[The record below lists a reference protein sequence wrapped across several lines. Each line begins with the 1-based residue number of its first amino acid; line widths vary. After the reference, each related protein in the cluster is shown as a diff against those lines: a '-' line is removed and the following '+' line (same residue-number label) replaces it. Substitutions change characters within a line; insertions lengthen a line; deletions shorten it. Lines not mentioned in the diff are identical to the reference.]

1 VKLRLVSMLVLVF
14 ALPLLALSARADTV
28 STDFANAS
36 AFAVL
41 GATTVTNTGATTL
54 GGNLGVSPGLA
65 ITGSGTITLSGSI
78 YTGTPGVA
86 ATAQS
91 SALNTYNYLTTLSS
105 VANPNGM
112 NLGGET
118 LTPGVYDF
126 NSSASAQLT
135 GTLTLNFGGAA
146 GNFVFLIPS
155 TLTTAS
161 ASNVVI
167 ENAVAGDNV
176 YWQVGSSA
184 TLGTTTS
191 FAGDIIALTAVSLD
205 TGATDGCGSVIA
217 LNAAVTMQGNTIST
231 NSCTTTTTET
241 SSGGTVT
248 PVVSGPLTT
257 VAVPEPGTFA
267 LLSSGL
273 LAMFFLTFLK
283 SRVSPLI

>member
-1 VKLRLVSMLVLVF
+1 VKSRLVSILVLVF
-14 ALPLLALSARADTV
+14 ALPLLALSARADTI

-91 SALNTYNYLTTLSS
+91 SALNTYNDLTTLAS

-118 LTPGVYDF
+118 LTPGVYNF

-135 GTLTLNFGGAA
+135 GTLTLNFQGAV

-161 ASNVVI
+161 ASSVVI

-184 TLGTTTS
+184 TLGTTTA
-191 FAGDIIALTAVSLD
+191 FAGDIIALTSVSLD

-217 LNAAVTMQGNTIST
+217 LHGAVTMEGNTIST
-231 NSCTTTTTET
+231 NSCTTATTET
-241 SSGGTVT
+241 SGGGTVP
-248 PVVSGPLTT
+248 PVVPGPLTT
-257 VAVPEPGTFA
+257 VGVPEPGTST

-273 LAMFFLTFLK
+273 LAMLFLTFLK
-283 SRVSPLI
+283 SRH

>member
-1 VKLRLVSMLVLVF
+1 MKLHTLSLLVF
-14 ALPLLALSARADTV
+14 ILATPWLAGSAYADTI
-28 STDFANAS
+28 STDFTNAS

-54 GGNLGVSPGLA
+54 TGDLGVSPGLA
-65 ITGSGTITLSGSI
+65 ITGAGSITLSGST

-91 SALNTYNYLTTLSS
+91 SALDTYNDLLSLSS
-105 VANPNGM
+105 VANPDGM

-118 LTPGVYDF
+118 LTPGVYNF

-135 GTLTLNFGGAA
+135 GVLTLNFGGAA

-161 ASNVVI
+161 ASSVVI

-184 TLGTTTS
+184 TLGSTTA
-191 FAGDIIALTAVSLD
+191 FAGDIIAFTAVSLD
-205 TGATDGCGSVIA
+205 TGATDDCGSIIA
-217 LNAAVTMQGNTIST
+217 LNAAVTLEANTISAG
-231 NSCTTTTTET
+231 SCGATGT
-241 SSGGTVT
+241 SGSGSGGGGTVST
-248 PVVSGPLTT
+248 
-257 VAVPEPGTFA
+257 PEPGT
-267 LLSSGL
+267 LGL
-273 LAMFFLTFLK
+273 LLGGLFCTLFFSAWRRRGQAARSADFA
-283 SRVSPLI
+283 

>member
-1 VKLRLVSMLVLVF
+1 VKSRLVSILVLVF
-14 ALPLLALSARADTV
+14 ALPLSALSARADTI

-65 ITGSGTITLSGSI
+65 ITGSGTISLSGSI

-91 SALNTYNYLTTLSS
+91 SALNTYNDLTTLFS
-105 VANPNGM
+105 VANPDGM

-118 LTPGVYDF
+118 LTPGAYNF

-135 GTLTLNFGGAA
+135 GTLTLNFQGAA

-161 ASNVVI
+161 ASSIVI

-184 TLGTTTS
+184 TLGTTTA

-217 LNAAVTMQGNTIST
+217 LNAAVTMEGNSIST
-231 NSCTTTTTET
+231 NSCPTATTET
-241 SSGGTVT
+241 SSGGIVA

-257 VAVPEPGTFA
+257 VGVPEPGTFP

-273 LAMFFLTFLK
+273 LAMLFLTFLK

>member
-1 VKLRLVSMLVLVF
+1 VKLRLVSILVLVI
-14 ALPLLALSARADTV
+14 ALSFLALSARADTI
-28 STDFANAS
+28 SSDFASAS
-36 AFAVL
+36 TFAVL
-41 GATTVTNTGATTL
+41 GAATVTNIGATTL

-65 ITGSGTITLSGSI
+65 ITGSGTISLSGSVF
-78 YTGTPGVA
+78 TGTPGVA

-91 SALNTYNYLTTLSS
+91 SALTSYNFLTGLSS
-105 VANPNGM
+105 VANPGGM

-118 LTPGVYDF
+118 LTPNVYSF
-126 NSSASAQLT
+126 TSSAQLT

-155 TLTTAS
+155 MLTTAS
-161 ASNVVI
+161 ASSVVI

-184 TLGTTTS
+184 TLGTTTA

-205 TGATDGCGSVIA
+205 TGATDGCGSIIA
-217 LNAAVTMQGNTIST
+217 LNAAVTLQGNTIST
-231 NSCTTTTTET
+231 NSCTTAITGT

-257 VAVPEPGTFA
+257 IFVPEPGALT

-273 LAMFFLTFLK
+273 LAMVFLTFRKL
-283 SRVSPLI
+283 RVS